1 MNINLNISL
10 NDEIRVKLTPFGLKK
25 HKDAWKL
32 LNIEAFHI
40 CYQAPSI
47 DSNGYSTFQLWE
59 FMNIF
64 GQFLYNGAKT
74 VIENNQIEITG
85 E

>member
-1 MNINLNISL
+1 MNINL
-10 NDEIRVKLTPFGLKK
+10 NDEIRVKLTPFGLKR
-25 HKDAWKL
+25 HKDAWNL
-32 LNIEAFHI
+32 LTNEAFHI
-40 CYQAPSI
+40 CYRAPSI

-64 GQFLYNGAKT
+64 GQFLYNGAEN
-74 VIENNQIEITG
+74 VIENNLIEITG